1 MNYTSAMDN
10 GKIRCRVESNV
21 GDEMMSVEKD
31 LLLIPREYLTFNSG
45 HIHSHYSD
53 DRTVDL

>member
-31 LLLIPREYLTFNSG
+31 LLLIPREYLTFNS
-45 HIHSHYSD
+45 
-53 DRTVDL
+53 DLG